1 MSIARVLRL
10 IWFVTWF
17 NVKMLLTSE
26 FFILTTFLS
35 PIIFATIAFFLWQVG
50 GATSGQTLLYV
61 ALGAGM
67 MGVWSTTLFGCGGA
81 IAWQRWEGTLELL
94 VAAPSRYDLVLAG
107 QTLGASTF
115 GFYSVGATLAW
126 GVLLFGMP
134 LSASFPMLLPVAL
147 AAAIIALGAMGMLI
161 ATSFVLY
168 RHANALS
175 NLLEY
180 PVWIVTGLVVPLSTL
195 PAWIGP
201 ISWLLAP
208 TWGMEA
214 IRGAT
219 IGDSAPILAIVLC
232 LVLAVVYWLLARLVL
247 VYVLNK
253 ARRDASLS
261 LA

>member
-1 MSIARVLRL
+1 MV
-10 IWFVTWF
+10 
-17 NVKMLLTSE
+17 
-26 FFILTTFLS
+26 
-35 PIIFATIAFFLWQVG
+35 
-50 GATSGQTLLYV
+50 
-61 ALGAGM
+61 
-67 MGVWSTTLFGCGGA
+67 
-81 IAWQRWEGTLELL
+81 
-94 VAAPSRYDLVLAG
+94 
-107 QTLGASTF
+107 
-115 GFYSVGATLAW
+115 
-126 GVLLFGMP
+126 LFGMP
-134 LSASFPMLLPVAL
+134 LRASFPLLLPVAL
-147 AAAIIALGAMGMLI
+147 LAAIIALGAMGMLI

-180 PVWIVTGLVVPLSTL
+180 PVWIVTGLVVPLATL

-219 IGDSAPILAIVLC
+219 IGDSPPILAIVLC
-232 LVLAVVYWLLARLVL
+232 LVLAVVYWLLARIVL